1 MTVVNLEPGAI
12 VGYNGQAYKVITSH
26 EIDSIK
32 AKNLRSSKTHILPI
46 KHIEPWHFKVRSKK
60 EVELAEVEDK
70 QWNEALRRYDI
81 IRPYLEHGEQDA
93 ELLLTCATDAGIN
106 VATFYRWLEKFNDT
120 KKVSSLAPK
129 KRGRK
134 KGSVYT
140 KGNVERIIQQT
151 IEDIYLNKQKVSV
164 QKVCEEAKR
173 RITVAGKK
181 APHPNTIRNRIQAI
195 SERRKHKN
203 RLGNKSAN
211 QMYEPHQ
218 GKFNDAK
225 WPLSIVQID
234 HTKVDIILVSEDER
248 LPIGRP
254 WITVAIDV
262 FSRMV
267 MGVYLSLDAPS
278 AMSVGLC
285 LTNGIL
291 PKDEW
296 LSKRHIDSTWPI
308 YGVMDIVHADNAKEF
323 RGEMIQKACKE
334 YTVDLHWRP
343 VGKPQFGAHIERL
356 LGTFNQDIHTLPGT
370 TFSNIKQRG
379 EYDSDAMS
387 AMTFEEFERW
397 LGIYITKVYHNKLH
411 KGLNTTPLAK
421 YEEGILGT
429 DKIPARGMPRL
440 IGDKRKLQLD
450 FMPFERRTIQKYGI
464 AIDDIFYYSDV
475 LRSWVNSKT
484 SDGKKK
490 KFIVRRDPRDISV
503 IFFWD
508 PELEEYFDIPYRDS
522 SHPVISIWALREI
535 KKYLKGKGHQSVD
548 EQLIF
553 SAYEEMHDIKEL
565 AIKTTKKQR
574 RAQSARK
581 VLSNNKIA
589 DKVEVPPL
597 ITYDLEALS
606 EKDVLPFDDVEVKG
620 DYFNE

>member
-1 MTVVNLEPGAI
+1 
-12 VGYNGQAYKVITSH
+12 
-26 EIDSIK
+26 
-32 AKNLRSSKTHILPI
+32 
-46 KHIEPWHFKVRSKK
+46 
-60 EVELAEVEDK
+60 
-70 QWNEALRRYDI
+70 
-81 IRPYLEHGEQDA
+81 
-93 ELLLTCATDAGIN
+93 
-106 VATFYRWLEKFNDT
+106 
-120 KKVSSLAPK
+120 
-129 KRGRK
+129 
-134 KGSVYT
+134 
-140 KGNVERIIQQT
+140 
-151 IEDIYLNKQKVSV
+151 
-164 QKVCEEAKR
+164 
-173 RITVAGKK
+173 
-181 APHPNTIRNRIQAI
+181 
-195 SERRKHKN
+195 
-203 RLGNKSAN
+203 
-211 QMYEPHQ
+211 
-218 GKFNDAK
+218 
-225 WPLSIVQID
+225 
-234 HTKVDIILVSEDER
+234 
-248 LPIGRP
+248 
-254 WITVAIDV
+254 VAIDV

-464 AIDDIFYYSDV
+464 ATV
-475 LRSWVNSKT
+475 KRLM
-484 SDGKKK
+484 
-490 KFIVRRDPRDISV
+490 VRRKSSLYAATLETSV
-503 IFFWD
+503 
-508 PELEEYFDIPYRDS
+508 
-522 SHPVISIWALREI
+522 
-535 KKYLKGKGHQSVD
+535 
-548 EQLIF
+548 
-553 SAYEEMHDIKEL
+553 
-565 AIKTTKKQR
+565 
-574 RAQSARK
+574 
-581 VLSNNKIA
+581 
-589 DKVEVPPL
+589 
-597 ITYDLEALS
+597 
-606 EKDVLPFDDVEVKG
+606 
-620 DYFNE
+620 